1 MTSMELTRA
10 DKTNKPTNIP
20 IDDLIIPVF
29 SNLNIKK
36 KVLVIDIIYY
46 QWQTIY
52 LLYLIKLK

>member
-1 MTSMELTRA
+1 MEFTRA